1 LNPTVAAET
10 IALSL
15 ILPAFNE
22 AQRLPPYLEAVR
34 CYLDQQYPGRYEVLV
49 VDDGSSDGLDRL
61 VEHVAAGW
69 PQLRLLRH
77 KHNLGK
83 GAAVRSGVQAARGEL
98 LLFADADGATPIA
111 DEARLAEA
119 IRQGADLA
127 VGSRLLSGRQTH
139 RSRSLLRGLAGR
151 LFASLARRT
160 LRLEVR
166 DTQCGFKMFRG
177 HVGRRL
183 FALVRESGYLFDLEL
198 LGLAQR
204 LGYRIA
210 EVSINWTEIPGGHFS
225 LARAVPRVL
234 VGLPR
239 LRRRLQDAPAGVE
252 PQVPR

>member
-1 LNPTVAAET
+1 VAAET

-15 ILPAFNE
+15 VLPAFNE
-22 AQRLPPYLEAVR
+22 AGRMPPYLEAVR
-34 CYLDQQYPGRYEVLV
+34 TYLDQQYPGRYEVLV
-49 VDDGSSDGLDRL
+49 VDDGSTDGLDRL
-61 VEHVAAGW
+61 LERVAARW

-77 KHNLGK
+77 THNLGK
-83 GAAVRSGVQAARGEL
+83 GAAVRSGMLAARGEL

-111 DEARLAEA
+111 DEALLAGA

-127 VGSRLLSGRQTH
+127 IGSRLLSGRQTR
-139 RSRSLLRGLAGR
+139 RSRTLLRGLAGR

-160 LRLEVR
+160 LRLEVH

-177 HVGRRL
+177 DVGRRL

-204 LGYRIA
+204 LGYRTV

-234 VGLPR
+234 MELPR
-239 LRRRLQDAPAGVE
+239 LRRRLQDVPADVE
-252 PQVPR
+252 PQISR

>member
-1 LNPTVAAET
+1 VAAEK
-10 IALSL
+10 IAFSL
-15 ILPAFNE
+15 VLPAFNE
-22 AQRLPPYLEAVR
+22 AERMPPYLAAVR
-34 CYLDQQYPGRYEVLV
+34 TYLDQQYPGRYEVLV
-49 VDDGSSDGLDRL
+49 VDDGSTDGLDCLLER
-61 VEHVAAGW
+61 VAAGW

-77 KHNLGK
+77 THNLGK
-83 GAAVRSGVQAARGEL
+83 GAAVRSGMQAARGEL

-127 VGSRLLSGRQTH
+127 IGSRLLSGSETH
-139 RSRSLLRGLAGR
+139 RSRTLLRGLAGR

-177 HVGRRL
+177 DVGRRL
-183 FALVRESGYLFDLEL
+183 FALVHESGYLFDLEL

-204 LGYRIA
+204 LGYRTA

-225 LARAVPRVL
+225 LARAIPRVL
-234 VGLPR
+234 IGLPR
-239 LRRRLQDAPAGVE
+239 LRRRLQQDVPAGVE
-252 PQVPR
+252 PQIPR

>member
-1 LNPTVAAET
+1 LTAET
-10 IALSL
+10 IAISL
-15 ILPAFNE
+15 VLPAFNE
-22 AQRLPPYLEAVR
+22 AQRMPAYLETVHS
-34 CYLDQQYPGRYEVLV
+34 YLDRQYPGRYEVLV
-49 VDDGSSDGLDRL
+49 VDDGSTDGLDRL
-61 VEHVAAGW
+61 LEPVAAGW

-77 KHNLGK
+77 WQNLGK
-83 GAAVRSGVQAARGEL
+83 GAAVRTGMQAAAGEL

-127 VGSRLLSGRQTH
+127 IGSRLLSGAQTRQ
-139 RSRSLLRGLAGR
+139 SRSLLRGLAGR
-151 LFASLARRT
+151 LFAWLARRT

-177 HVGRRL
+177 DAGRRL

-204 LGYRIA
+204 LGYRTA
-210 EVSINWTEIPGGHFS
+210 EVAINWSEVPGGHFS

-234 VGLPR
+234 VELPR
-239 LRRRLQDAPAGVE
+239 LRRRLQEVAAGAE
-252 PQVPR
+252 PQIHR